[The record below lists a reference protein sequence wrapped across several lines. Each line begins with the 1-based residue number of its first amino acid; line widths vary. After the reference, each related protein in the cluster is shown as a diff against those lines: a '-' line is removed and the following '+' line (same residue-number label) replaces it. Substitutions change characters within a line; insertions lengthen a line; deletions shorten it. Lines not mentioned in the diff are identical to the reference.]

1 MAPVNPWRLEYPTTK
16 AIYNRIATIAN
27 VPAIGHQNAANSPEI
42 NVSIAANMVIE
53 RETA

>member
-27 VPAIGHQNAANSPEI
+27 ILAIGHRNAANSLGI
-42 NVSIAANMVIE
+42 NVLIAANMVTKQ
-53 RETA
+53 ETA